1 MKNSYSLILMAVIL
15 LLGNTSLY
23 SQEKKDLEKTHYIF
37 TESKILDSQYKVVY
51 FCFSEVRDNDHQT
64 EILNQ
69 LNALTEVKT
78 VRIYKDL
85 DQNIRCQMT
94 TLRDITPEDI
104 QPILKELQTDFLFN
118 IVKKEGEE
126 DSNKINFLK

>member
-78 VRIYKDL
+78 VRIYNDL
-85 DQNIRCQMT
+85 EQNIRCQMT

-104 QPILKELQTDFLFN
+104 RPILKELQTDFLFN